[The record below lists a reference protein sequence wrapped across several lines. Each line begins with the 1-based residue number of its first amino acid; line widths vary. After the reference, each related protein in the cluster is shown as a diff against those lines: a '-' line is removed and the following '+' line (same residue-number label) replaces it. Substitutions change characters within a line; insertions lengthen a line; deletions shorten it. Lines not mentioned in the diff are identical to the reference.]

1 MEELIVKRIYEEV
14 FLQIQHSNIDLF
26 LCGGASSKK
35 YISSRDQLRNRLE
48 KDKKLSIFYPEDMFM
63 ELLSRK
69 KYDLFTLEYFLAEI
83 SDLIIIV

>member
-48 KDKKLSIFYPEDMFM
+48 KDKKLSIF
-63 ELLSRK
+63 
-69 KYDLFTLEYFLAEI
+69 
-83 SDLIIIV
+83 